1 MLQSAA
7 DVSLAVV
14 RGEVLEQVGV
24 GVGVGPQQQQQL
36 DGEWQDSETA
46 ENALE

>member
-14 RGEVLEQVGV
+14 RGVVLEQVV
-24 GVGVGPQQQQQL
+24 AEAGVGPQQQPF
-36 DGEWQDSETA
+36 DGEW
-46 ENALE
+46 